1 MVKPADTEM
10 HSINLFAQIE
20 SFRPEYMFAY
30 ISFSLVFLF
39 LTWLVDSNHRP
50 FGQVLVLWG
59 ILVAVF
65 SGGYGL
71 IGIPSA
77 LVITPLLGKISF
89 LLVLS
94 GVSLCALDALSKS
107 PARSDE
113 VKNHD

>member
-1 MVKPADTEM
+1 
-10 HSINLFAQIE
+10 
-20 SFRPEYMFAY
+20 
-30 ISFSLVFLF
+30 
-39 LTWLVDSNHRP
+39 
-50 FGQVLVLWG
+50 LWG

-77 LVITPLLGKISF
+77 MIITPLLGKISF

-94 GVSLCALDALSKS
+94 GVSLSALDALSKS